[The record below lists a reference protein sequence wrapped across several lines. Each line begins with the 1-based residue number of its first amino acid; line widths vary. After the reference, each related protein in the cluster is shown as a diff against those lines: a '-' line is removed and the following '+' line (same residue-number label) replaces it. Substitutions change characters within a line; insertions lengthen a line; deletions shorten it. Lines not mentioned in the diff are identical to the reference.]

1 MLPLHC
7 RKCCWRG
14 RVWGSACQI
23 FLDALIIMQSW
34 GFGLVFFF
42 LVSFHGNSVK
52 KVLRFLSCLFTI
64 SSPAK
69 CNAKHEKVFVVVFF
83 PSGKQ
88 VYWSQTRAKPAG
100 IRNQVKGVSDS
111 VAEEQIYLIIVL
123 DITVVTYW
131 VPYIAW
137 LFFLFL
143 LLL

>member
-1 MLPLHC
+1 MLPLCC
-7 RKCCWRG
+7 RKRCRRG

-23 FLDALIIMQSW
+23 FLGAFIVMQSW
-34 GFGLVFFF
+34 LGLGFFF

-64 SSPAK
+64 CSPAK
-69 CNAKHEKVFVVVFF
+69 GNVKHEKVFVVVFF

-88 VYWSQTRAKPAG
+88 VYWSQTWAKPVG
-100 IRNQVKGVSDS
+100 IHSQVKGVSDS

-123 DITVVTYW
+123 DITVFTYW

-137 LFFLFL
+137 LFFFL
-143 LLL
+143 LLLS